1 MLVLCRF
8 TLRGELE
15 EDLSSQG
22 GIIAGKSKLKF
33 ELEVCLVCT
42 KSSNS
47 SNIVVGIRR
56 KRLKGDAWCYKRVCE
71 EILNMANMQ

>member
-15 EDLSSQG
+15 EDLPNQG
-22 GIIAGKSKLKF
+22 GVVAGKSKLKF

-42 KSSNS
+42 TSSNS
-47 SNIVVGIRR
+47 NVVVGIRR

-71 EILNMANMQ
+71 GILNMANMQ